1 MVEISVIIPCYNVE
15 KYIDD
20 CVRSLVHQTLPLEQM
35 EFIFVDDASTDGTL
49 ERLREWEKQYPE
61 NILLI
66 TCEKNGKQG
75 TARNIGMSYAR
86 GDYIGFLDSDDWVE
100 PVMYGEMLRK
110 AKEYQC
116 DLVTCHMFRNHADG
130 TVTREHLEKEDS
142 YLCYEK
148 SVAEG
153 GKIWPEKMGGGGV
166 YCKIYRKNFLL
177 EYQIC
182 FPDGMIYEDN
192 YFALLVRVY
201 VKSIYNIEHCYYHYR
216 ENETSTLFLRN
227 DYRLFDRMDIEI
239 MKLEKLKELGLF
251 EKFHERIEKS
261 FFRLYYFNTMTLM
274 ATRFDIPPYAVF
286 QRMER
291 EIETYFPDWQERTAW
306 ISGGDEL
313 NQVLLKILTCHFSEE
328 RFLWFMKRLLE

>member
-20 CVRSLVHQTLPLEQM
+20 CVRSLVNQTLPLEQM
-35 EFIFVDDASTDGTL
+35 EFIFVDDASTDGTF
-49 ERLREWEKQYPE
+49 ERLKEWEKKYPE

-66 TCEKNGKQG
+66 ACEKNGKQG

-116 DLVTCHMFRNHADG
+116 ELVTCHMFRNHADG
-130 TVTREHLEKEDS
+130 TVTREFLEKEDS
-142 YLCYEK
+142 YFCYEK

-153 GKIWPEKMGGGGV
+153 GDVWPERSGGGGV
-166 YCKIYRKNFLL
+166 YCKIYRRDFLA
-177 EYQIC
+177 EHQIC
-182 FPDGMIYEDN
+182 FPEGMIYEDN
-192 YFALLVRVY
+192 YFSLLVHIY

-216 ENETSTLFLRN
+216 ENESSTLFLRN

-251 EKFHERIEKS
+251 EKFYERIEKS
-261 FFRLYYFNTMTLM
+261 FFRMYYFNTMLLM
-274 ATRFDIPPYAVF
+274 ATRFDVPPYEVF
-286 QRMER
+286 QRMEK
-291 EIETYFPDWQERTAW
+291 EIEVYFPDWQQRREQ

-328 RFLWFMKRLLE
+328 QFLWFMKRLLK